1 MNIRIASL
9 LLSAA
14 AVFSASAQGL
24 HKEINV
30 DRKVDPQ
37 KRDAARITV
46 LPTLQLPSLTNQQ
59 LTYSDRVVTAR
70 IPAVS
75 PLLQPMAYG
84 DKTYTSPYRGYLRFG
99 IGAPSLLGDVE
110 AGYRAISTSR
120 SVLSLWTQYSG
131 DTYTAS
137 ISDQSGDDTFIDHT
151 ASVGADFR
159 KKIGSNR
166 ELGASLNYTYAY
178 HHINIPYLFNLCPK
192 SGQSTSRVNADV
204 SFASGGEGLRWDIA
218 ARYRHFGFYHI
229 DKAWTS
235 IAGGSIPTYSNPA
248 RQNQIGGTASA
259 ALPMGDNSALRLTL
273 DADILRTGK
282 YSIPVYPYTHCT
294 DYRSFGRATTGL
306 GAITPAY
313 TYKSSLFAAV
323 LGAKI
328 NVGNHAGNTFHIAP
342 DVTLAWT
349 PSQLFGLEVKAT
361 GGSELNSLASLYD
374 VSPFLSPFMAYY
386 PSHIPLNLD
395 ARLSAGPFL
404 GAYIELFGGYA
415 KANDWLMPIFSDDYP
430 GFGIFDATDISA
442 WHAGAAVGYD
452 YRNLFSLRVS
462 YQTAPNDYDKA
473 YYLWRDRARH
483 VLDAELKVRPME
495 PLTLTLGWQFR
506 GGRRTYSFPT
516 FSGGGDFPENLLIP
530 QAFSLGCQSD
540 LSLSG
545 VYAVNDRLTLFARGE
560 NLLNRRY
567 WQLGLRKSQ
576 GIHGLIGA
584 SLKF

>member
-151 ASVGADFR
+151 ASLGADFR
-159 KKIGSNR
+159 KKIGSDR
-166 ELGASLNYTYAY
+166 ELGASLNYTYGY
-178 HHINIPYLFNLCPK
+178 HQTPTRVSDDWK
-192 SGQSTSRVNADV
+192 TGQSTSRVNADV
-204 SFASGGEGLRWDIA
+204 SFASGGDGFGWDIA
-218 ARYRHFGFYHI
+218 ARYRHFGFYNI
-229 DKAWTS
+229 EDADFL
-235 IAGGSIPTYSNPA
+235 IAGGPSVVYSDPV
-248 RQNQIGGTASA
+248 RQNQFGGTASA
-259 ALPMGDNSALRLTL
+259 SLPTGDNSALCLTL
-273 DADILRTGK
+273 DADILRTGR
-282 YSIPVYPYTHCT
+282 YAIPVYPYQSWYDHTSA
-294 DYRSFGRATTGL
+294 DRATTGL

-313 TYKSSLFAAV
+313 TYKSSMFSAV
-323 LGAKI
+323 IGAKI
-328 NVGNHAGNTFHIAP
+328 NIGNHTDHTFHVAP

-374 VSPFLSPFMAYY
+374 VSPFLSPFMAYF

-404 GAYIELFGGYA
+404 GAYIEIFGGYA
-415 KANDWLMPIFSDDYP
+415 KANDWLMPFFSYDYP
-430 GFGIFDATDISA
+430 GYGVFDAVDISA
-442 WHAGAAVGYD
+442 WHAGAAIGYD
-452 YRNLFSLRVS
+452 YRNLLSLRLS
-462 YQTAPNDYDKA
+462 YQTAPNDYDKS
-473 YYLWRDRARH
+473 YYLWRDRASH

-506 GGRRTYSFPT
+506 GGRRTYSLHPFFPDGPMAAEI
-516 FSGGGDFPENLLIP
+516 FIPE
-530 QAFSLGCQSD
+530 ATSLGCQSD

-545 VYAVNDRLTLFARGE
+545 AYAVNDRLTLFARGE